1 MVDGFGVVIADEAG
15 LESDILLRWKAISDI
30 EYLEINGPIR
40 QGHQF
45 LWSIKP
51 GEKKIE
57 ENNQFLCKNGHTL
70 STHRS
75 RCQSY
80 ILMDM
85 IESI

>member
-15 LESDILLRWKAISDI
+15 LESDILLRWKAILDI

-51 GEKKIE
+51 GEKIE
-57 ENNQFLCKNGHTL
+57 ENNQFCVKMVTL
-70 STHRS
+70 HQHIGVDIRAIS
-75 RCQSY
+75 
-80 ILMDM
+80 
-85 IESI
+85 